1 MASIRILKK
10 SVNQTLSIFIDD
22 CYDKRAEI
30 GSSSLQETEAL
41 VDKAIV
47 LFDELILMIN
57 SPNTSDSKSAHY
69 KQVEDRLEQGV
80 TDLYK
85 ELGAVK

>member
-30 GSSSLQETEAL
+30 GDSSFKETEAL

-57 SPNTSDSKSAHY
+57 SPESSNAKATHY
-69 KQVEDRLEQGV
+69 KQVEQKLEEGI
-80 TDLYK
+80 TTLYK